1 MFDCLSFSRFA
12 STLTHTHFTC
22 FLFQQL
28 LFIAVFFWRTHTLNF
43 TATMRAET
51 LSVFGSMST
60 NVCIFIN
67 YKITFNKNFFLI
79 SFWHFLLIC
88 GARRLP
94 SVGTDVWIAKHTP
107 TRHAEWQYDDSNK
120 PPALLAH
127 ESTKTAVQIVWE
139 CQKNVHCFVRMA
151 HRQCDHAEES
161 CHSSDYWYLSK
172 RVGLFIVCLELIINT
187 WTVKKKWNMESL

>member
-12 STLTHTHFTC
+12 STLTHTHTHTSHASY
-22 FLFQQL
+22 FQQL

-43 TATMRAET
+43 TATLRAET

-67 YKITFNKNFFLI
+67 YKITYNKKFFLI

-94 SVGTDVWIAKHTP
+94 SVGTDFWIAQHTP
-107 TRHAEWQYDDSNK
+107 TRHAEWQYDNSNK

-139 CQKNVHCFVRMA
+139 WQKFYNVLCEWHIVSVTT
-151 HRQCDHAEES
+151 HN
-161 CHSSDYWYLSK
+161 
-172 RVGLFIVCLELIINT
+172 RVATCSIIKSYRNKLVCLLS
-187 WTVKKKWNMESL
+187 VKC